1 MEHAMSTPFTRRGAL
16 TLIGAGAAWPAWA
29 ARTGDAA
36 PPFTLPGL
44 DAPVTLALLKGR
56 VVLLDFWASWCGP
69 CKQSFPW
76 LAELQQR
83 HGAAGLRVVAVNVDR
98 QREKADAFLAQVP
111 ARFAVAFDP
120 AGEVARRYEIQG
132 MPSSVLLGSDGR
144 VLLHHTGFKDD
155 DRAPLEAAVVAALK
169 RAAP

>member
-1 MEHAMSTPFTRRGAL
+1 MNQPLPTPLTRRSAL
-16 TLIGAGAAWPAWA
+16 TLIGASAAWPSWA
-29 ARTGDAA
+29 ASAGEAA
-36 PPFTLPGL
+36 PPFALPGL

-76 LAELQQR
+76 LAQLQQR
-83 HGAAGLRVVAVNVDR
+83 HGPAGLRVVAVNVDR

-120 AGEVARRYEIQG
+120 TGEVARLYAIKG
-132 MPSSVLLGSDGR
+132 MPSSVLVSADGR
-144 VLLHHTGFKDD
+144 VLLHHTGFRDD
-155 DRAPLEAAVVAALK
+155 DRAPLEAAVAAALK
-169 RAAP
+169 RVAP